1 MRPRWFRAALAA
13 GLALLTAGTAIAQQ
27 ALGPGSRPK
36 RPDRCFNTQELEAEA
51 IVRTGMI
58 IRDHARACARRGHD
72 GGIIQLWGAFDSAN
86 AEEFRRAVEVR
97 AEAFRRNWPDDAY
110 AAQRAANETVASR
123 QLVDFAPAEC
133 VALRD
138 LVGGFKA
145 WPDFM
150 KHVRT
155 VELGQVKTLYR
166 QCPKRSPGEAPRN
179 LQP

>member
-1 MRPRWFRAALAA
+1 MHRRLRAGLAA
-13 GLALLTAGTAIAQQ
+13 GLVLLMAGSALAQQ
-27 ALGPGSRPK
+27 GLGPGSRPK
-36 RPDRCFNTQELEAEA
+36 RPERCFNTPELEAEA
-51 IVRTGMI
+51 IVRAGMI

-72 GGIIQLWGAFDSAN
+72 SGIIELWSAFDGAH
-86 AEEFRRAVEVR
+86 AEEFRKAVEVR

-110 AAQRAANETVASR
+110 AAQRDANETVASR

-138 LVGGFKA
+138 LVEGFKIWA
-145 WPDFM
+145 DYM
-150 KHVRT
+150 KHVRV

-166 QCPKRSPGEAPRN
+166 QCPRRSPGEVPRN